1 MGPMTLFFVLLVSVA
16 AILVGGIRFSHWW
29 YERENKNQFDGH
41 TVRLWLGEDGD
52 WMVAIEDMPT
62 VSAFGKT
69 PADALRELA
78 TAWAGVR
85 ESFRQ
90 RGEPVPAPSHADTS
104 PTRDAI
110 KVTDFNGFAIK
121 VWLSEPDQEW
131 VAQLVD
137 FPGEMG
143 VVSASR
149 KTPENAIKELRTV
162 WQLIEEA
169 LLEQGREMP
178 MPALESRMDHIETK
192 LDRRN
197 DKAADPASAAK
208 GCQ

>member
-1 MGPMTLFFVLLVSVA
+1 MDPMTLFAVLLVSVA
-16 AILVGGIRFSHWW
+16 AILAGGIRFSHWW
-29 YERENKNQFDGH
+29 YERENKSQFDGH
-41 TVRLWLGEDGD
+41 TVRLCLNEDSD

-69 PADALRELA
+69 PAAALRELA

-90 RGEPVPAPSHADTS
+90 RGEPVQASPHADTS

-110 KVTDFNGFAIK
+110 KTQNAEIIGSQTQMNEP
-121 VWLSEPDQEW
+121 LSDHAAHILDLSRRLEADRQATAEA
-131 VAQLVD
+131 VAR
-137 FPGEMG
+137 M
-143 VVSASR
+143 
-149 KTPENAIKELRTV
+149 
-162 WQLIEEA
+162 
-169 LLEQGREMP
+169 
-178 MPALESRMDHIETK
+178 ESRMDHMETK

-197 DKAADPASAAK
+197 DKAADPASTAK

>member
-1 MGPMTLFFVLLVSVA
+1 MDPMMLFTLLLLFVA

-29 YERENKNQFDGH
+29 YERENKSQFDGH

-110 KVTDFNGFAIK
+110 KAQNAEIIGSQTQMNEP
-121 VWLSEPDQEW
+121 LSDHAAHILDLSRRLEADRQATAEA
-131 VAQLVD
+131 VAR
-137 FPGEMG
+137 M
-143 VVSASR
+143 
-149 KTPENAIKELRTV
+149 
-162 WQLIEEA
+162 
-169 LLEQGREMP
+169 
-178 MPALESRMDHIETK
+178 ESRMDYIETK